1 MDSNEF
7 WKILQKDH
15 RAADFS
21 L

>member
-15 RAADFS
+15 RTADFS